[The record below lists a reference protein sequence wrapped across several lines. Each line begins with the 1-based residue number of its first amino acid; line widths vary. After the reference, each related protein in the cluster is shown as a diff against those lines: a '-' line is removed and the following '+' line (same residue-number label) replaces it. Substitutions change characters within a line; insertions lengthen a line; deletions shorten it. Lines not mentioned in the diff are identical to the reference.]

1 MSTSPTPQGR
11 PRQRRAILW
20 IALALAVAAAWW
32 LLSDA
37 LTLDHLRA
45 QQAALAHSVETSPW
59 LSAGAYLAVYVVAT
73 ALSIPGA
80 TLLTLLG
87 GALFGWFWGSIL
99 VSLASTLGATAA
111 MLMARGLLRE
121 KVTRRF
127 GARLQTINAGLE
139 REGVFYLLSLRLIPA
154 IPFFALNLLM
164 GLTHM
169 RVSTYMW
176 VSWLG
181 MLPATLAYVNAGLQ
195 LSTITS
201 LEGLVSPALWA
212 SLVLLGLLPWLIK
225 AVLALL
231 ERRRAYR
238 PWAHL
243 KPAKFDRNLVVIG
256 AGAAG
261 LVTAYIAA
269 ATRARVTLIEQAAMG
284 GDCLNHGCVPSKA
297 LIHCARMMASARDAQ
312 AMGLMHVE
320 PHATAFQQAMRHVQQ
335 AITQVAPHDSVE
347 RYTRLGVEVLSGHA
361 TMTSPW
367 HVQVTLAD
375 GSTQTLSARH
385 IVLATGAQP
394 VIPDIAG
401 LADVPWVTSDTL
413 WQHLGGLSQAPKRVV
428 VLGGGPIG
436 CELGQAMAT
445 LGSKVHVI
453 QNTPQLLAREDADVA
468 EHVSAHMRAQGMQL
482 WLGHQAHAVSHSADG
497 IAVRMNGPEGAVT
510 VHADLLL
517 LALGRTARVQGFG
530 LDTLGLKADRVIA
543 HDAYLQTA
551 LPHILVAGDAAG
563 PQQFTHAAAHQA
575 WVAAVN
581 ALFGRF
587 WRFKAATAVMP
598 AVTFTSPEVARVG
611 INEQDAQK
619 RGIAIE
625 VTRYNWAESDRAITE
640 GATDGFVKV
649 ITAAGSDKILG
660 VSIVGS
666 HAGEVLPEWV
676 LAMRHG
682 LGLKKV
688 LATVHAYPTWAEG
701 NKAAAGLWQ
710 QAHTPQWA
718 LTWLQ
723 RFHRWERG
731 A

>member
-1 MSTSPTPQGR
+1 MTTTHSRSRTSRTL
-11 PRQRRAILW
+11 AW
-20 IALALAVAAAWW
+20 VALIVVAVAAWQ
-32 LLSDA
+32 LLGDA
-37 LTLDHLRA
+37 LTLDNLRA
-45 QQAALAHSVETSPW
+45 QQVAWSERVAASPW
-59 LSAGAYLAVYVVAT
+59 LSSGAYLVVYIVAT

-87 GALFGWFWGSIL
+87 GALFGWVWGSVL
-99 VSLASTLGATAA
+99 VSIASTLGATAA
-111 MLMARGLLRE
+111 MLLARSLLRDQ
-121 KVTRRF
+121 VAQRF
-127 GARLQTINAGLE
+127 GARLAGINAGLE

-154 IPFFALNLLM
+154 VPFFALNLLM
-164 GLTHM
+164 GLTRM
-169 RVSTYMW
+169 RVGTYMW

-201 LEGLVSPALWA
+201 LQGLVSPALWA

-225 AVLALL
+225 AVLAVW
-231 ERRRAYR
+231 RRRQVYR
-238 PWAHL
+238 DWAHL
-243 KPAKFDRNLVVIG
+243 KPRSFDRNLIVIG

-269 ATRARVTLIEQAAMG
+269 ATRAKVSLIEQAAMG
-284 GDCLNHGCVPSKA
+284 GDCLNQGCVPSKA
-297 LIHCARMMASARDAQ
+297 LIHCARTITHAQDAQ
-312 AMGLMHVE
+312 AMGLMDASIT
-320 PHATAFQQAMRHVQQ
+320 PGAFAQAIRHVQS
-335 AITQVAPHDSVE
+335 AIAQVAPHDSVE
-347 RYTRLGVEVLSGHA
+347 RYTGLGVEVFKGHA
-361 TMTSPW
+361 QLTSPW
-367 HVQVTLAD
+367 HVEITLSD

-385 IVLATGAQP
+385 VVLATGAEP
-394 VIPDIAG
+394 VIPAISG
-401 LADVPWVTSDTL
+401 LAEVPYFTSDTL
-413 WQHLGGLSQAPKRVV
+413 WQHLGSLAQAPRRVV

-436 CELGQAMAT
+436 CELGQALAS
-445 LGSKVHVI
+445 LGSLVHVV
-453 QNTPQLLAREDADVA
+453 QKTPQLLPREDADVA
-468 EHVSAHMRAQGMQL
+468 ERVEQAMRAQGMNL
-482 WLGHQAHAVSHSADG
+482 WLSHQATAVS
-497 IAVRMNGPEGAVT
+497 NGPDGVVVNLSGPNGAVT
-510 VHADLLL
+510 LDADVLL
-517 LALGRTARVQGFG
+517 LALGRTARTRGFG
-530 LDTLGLKADRVIA
+530 LDTLGLAAKRVID

-551 LPHILVAGDAAG
+551 LPNILVAGDAAG

-611 INEQDAQK
+611 INENEARAQDT
-619 RGIAIE
+619 AIE
-625 VTRYNWAESDRAITE
+625 VTRYEWAESDRAITE

-660 VSIVGS
+660 VSIVGA

-710 QAHTPQWA
+710 QAHSPERVLRWVQG
-718 LTWLQ
+718 
-723 RFHRWERG
+723 FHRWERG